1 MKRVILVGGGYSVK
15 EGIEK
20 GLWDRIKNEHIWSCN
35 YAFMAMPYL
44 PKKEIWVDIAFYKN
58 NIEVLQNLWEK
69 GVELHTKK
77 HPTYAGIVEHLFCYD
92 STREVKNYHG
102 KQALEKNMIYYG
114 KMGLSGMFALSLAIA
129 HGYDEIYLLGYDFG
143 SRSVKDL
150 NTHFYQDTLK
160 VYSTGVMHPE
170 VYRMPNNTV
179 KQSEVEDFKVY
190 LNEKDIKI
198 FNVSPDSNI
207 PYFEKVDYNTFFE
220 RLKDEKQG

>member
-1 MKRVILVGGGYSVK
+1 M
-15 EGIEK
+15 
-20 GLWDRIKNEHIWSCN
+20 DT
-35 YAFMAMPYL
+35 
-44 PKKEIWVDIAFYKN
+44 D
-58 NIEVLQNLWEK
+58 
-69 GVELHTKK
+69 T
-77 HPTYAGIVEHLFCYD
+77 
-92 STREVKNYHG
+92 
-102 KQALEKNMIYYG
+102 
-114 KMGLSGMFALSLAIA
+114 
-129 HGYDEIYLLGYDFG
+129 
-143 SRSVKDL
+143 
-150 NTHFYQDTLK
+150 TLK